1 MKTRWII
8 PLAAVLL
15 SGCVST
21 EPKGPETSPEDAAK
35 VNLQLG
41 AQYLQRGDL
50 ALARDKLKKAVE
62 LDPDL
67 VGAQLTLGLVYER
80 AGESDKAYTHYREAV
95 SLAPDDPNVLN
106 SYGGYLCRR
115 DEREEGLEYFEKA
128 ARTPFYRNPQT
139 AWSNAGVC
147 ARGIPDPER
156 AEAFFRL
163 ALDKDPRYPE
173 ALLQMADLS
182 LGNGNAL
189 ASRAFLQRYEAVAP
203 WGPDSLWLAVRVERS
218 LGDYGA
224 AGDYARRLRSDYP
237 DSREA
242 RLLESGGGR

>member
-1 MKTRWII
+1 MKMQSIV
-8 PLAAVLL
+8 PLAALL
-15 SGCVST
+15 LAACVST

-50 ALARDKLKKAVE
+50 ALARDKLKKAVD
-62 LDPDL
+62 LDPKL
-67 VGAQLTLGLVYER
+67 VGAQLTLALVYER
-80 AGESDKAYTHYREAV
+80 AGEPDMAYKHYREAV
-95 SLAPDDPNVLN
+95 RLAPDDANVLN

-115 DEREEGLEYFEKA
+115 DEREEGLTYFEKA
-128 ARTPFYRNPQT
+128 AKTPFYRNPQT

-147 ARGIPDPER
+147 ARGIPDAER

-163 ALDKDPRYPE
+163 ALAKDPRYPE

-182 LGNGNAL
+182 LANGNAL

-203 WGPDSLWLAVRVERS
+203 WGPDSLWLAVRVEQT
-218 LGDYGA
+218 LGDRGA
-224 AGDYARRLRSDYP
+224 ARDYARRLRAEYP
-237 DSREA
+237 ESREA